1 MLGGA
6 RALGY
11 DEAEGED
18 EMMTE
23 QPSTEPIEE
32 QAETIEVLAT
42 VFQDWKVTHPDGTWR
57 DFWTAVGNGEVQMP
71 G

>member
-1 MLGGA
+1 
-6 RALGY
+6 
-11 DEAEGED
+11 
-18 EMMTE
+18 MMTE
-23 QPSTEPIEE
+23 QPSTEPVEE
-32 QAETIEVLAT
+32 QAETIEVLAS